1 MKNKIILIILS
12 LSIGFMWSG
21 CYKTH
26 DEVVASGE
34 AAGGV
39 RVTNVGT
46 GFYNLTEIQT
56 AVAEFSIDVVANSKQ
71 ISSVEVLGSLNNI
84 AGSSFQAVQTV
95 SSLPATISI
104 SAVDAGN
111 VLGKAASELVL
122 GDVFRFVFRANFTDG
137 TSALS
142 AASVTIP
149 VSCPSDLAGTY
160 TASSNATSTDGCCTD
175 PLEGFESEVVIT
187 VISDGVYKLSDFSA
201 GVYLEWYDVYGIS
214 PTTDLSCTIRDVCNQ
229 ISFDPFNEPF
239 GTAVVVSG
247 GSYDPATSTI
257 TYSWVNGFDDA
268 GTVSLVK
275 Q

>member
-12 LSIGFMWSG
+12 LSIGLMWSG

-39 RVTNVGT
+39 RVTNVAS
-46 GFYNLTEIQT
+46 GFYNLTEIET
-56 AVAEFSIDVVANSKQ
+56 AFAEFSIEASPNSKD
-71 ISSVEVLGSLNNI
+71 ISSVDVLGSLNNI
-84 AGSSFQAVQTV
+84 AGSSFQTVQTV
-95 SSLPATISI
+95 STLPATITI

-111 VLGKAASELVL
+111 ALGKPASELVL
-122 GDVFRFVFRANFTDG
+122 GDVFRFTFRTNFSDG
-137 TSALS
+137 TSSLS
-142 AASVTIP
+142 SASVTIP

-160 TASSNATSTDGCCTD
+160 TASSNAASTDGCCTD

-187 VISDGVYKLSDFSA
+187 AISDGVYKLSDFSA
-201 GVYLEWYDVYGIS
+201 GVYLEWYAIYGIT
-214 PTTDLSCTIRDVCNQ
+214 PAIDLSATIRDVCNQ

-239 GTAVVVSG
+239 GTAVEAS
-247 GSYDPATSTI
+247 GSYDPATNTL
-257 TYSWVNGFDDA
+257 TYSWVNGYDDT
-268 GTVSLVK
+268 GTVTLVK